1 MSEGILIT
9 HVLAV
14 SFPEEAAVL
23 SHTRQDKERGKC
35 SGGDLL
41 DANGW
46 CALASSWRGQH
57 RTSHRNYSRAR
68 HSQRATQQWSGAADG
83 NHRHDPSPRRFPRC
97 WWATRSRSPSWIP
110 ERLFAATLLFLL
122 DMVLPQLDAY
132 HAGRHLQHLQPWASV
147 ELMQQQLRGQRGT
160 NMHLTYQ
167 YEGYAGFHV
176 LQLHTEGAPVLLFCA
191 PNDLPQ
197 MTPRALCDAG
207 RLGNMEANVMAG
219 RALLGVLHL
228 PDAQCRCVLLLVH
241 EKVLHGGTTKTPEQR
256 AFKRIS
262 PKYLDLSAVSL
273 PIAKSFCGALLQRYL
288 TKMAYLDPLRDWPKP
303 IEHNMTIPIVLE
315 DLVFLGDTR
324 SRYELLV
331 FAQANPARLPLA
343 MGLVQPDIPARRMAN
358 DRKVQLTDAL
368 VRVLV
373 RFLTP
378 MTVETDLVHDSYYR
392 EYLLPLAAH
401 GDGHVLAFTVAMLL
415 AILTGRSDLCIAGVF
430 GAGKTRSLAVL
441 LIVLSCELTDFT
453 AIVYTKENV
462 AAKAL
467 ADQLCDL
474 AAPTLGRLGRLIG
487 RIEEWK
493 GAAYASQIDVRCSDR
508 NRIISN
514 RSILI
519 ATGGPPQLKWPWN
532 TPHLGSGSLELG

>member
-1 MSEGILIT
+1 MVGALLQAAGGGNRELHTVTIQGRDIRDAQPSNEVELQMAIIDMIPVPGGSQNAGGQL
-9 HVLAV
+9 VRDRLAEFLKGF
-14 SFPEEAAVL
+14 SL
-23 SHTRQDKERGKC
+23 R
-35 SGGDLL
+35 
-41 DANGW
+41 
-46 CALASSWRGQH
+46 
-57 RTSHRNYSRAR
+57 
-68 HSQRATQQWSGAADG
+68 
-83 NHRHDPSPRRFPRC
+83 
-97 WWATRSRSPSWIP
+97 
-110 ERLFAATLLFLL
+110 TLLFLL

-160 NMHLTYQ
+160 NLQLTYQ

-191 PNDLPQ
+191 PNDLPH
-197 MTPRALCDAG
+197 MTPRELCDAG
-207 RLGNMEANVMAG
+207 RLGNLEANVMAG
-219 RALLGVLHL
+219 RALLGVFHL
-228 PDAQCRCVLLLVH
+228 PDAQCRCALLLVQ
-241 EKVLHGGTTKTPEQR
+241 EKVLQGGTSKTPAQR

-262 PKYLDLSAVSL
+262 PKYLDLCVVSL
-273 PIAKSFCGALLQRYL
+273 PIAQSFCGALLQRYL
-288 TKMAYLDPLRDWPKP
+288 TKMAYLDPLQDWPKP
-303 IEHNMTIPIVLE
+303 IEQNMTIPVVLE

-368 VRVLV
+368 VRILV

-378 MTVETDLVHDSYYR
+378 VTVETDLIHDKYYR
-392 EYLLPLAAH
+392 ESLLPLAAH
-401 GDGHVLAFTVAMLL
+401 GDGHVLAVTVAMLL

-474 AAPTLGRLGRLIG
+474 APPTLGRLGRLIG
-487 RIEEWK
+487 RIEEGK

-519 ATGGPPQLKWPWN
+519 ATGGSAAAEMAMKYSSFGPLD
-532 TPHLGSGSLELG
+532 LFSVASLYGWKPAVWKLPRNCCASCAPTGYANSLHRRS